1 MRTKI
6 LYEIEATSLM
16 EALRTAL
23 ELQASAKITPKAI
36 AEGYE
41 MTLFHELDARS
52 VIEGTRS
59 IEFYRHNYTF
69 DKPTFYIKDAARD
82 LEKWADSYFSPSS
95 GHLNKFIPLAE
106 AKSDFEENYGHKGTF
121 SSIIFM
127 RRLNSYAR
135 SHEHIDIMNPP
146 EFCSVISEKP
156 LGLNRILR
164 RLRYDDGVPF
174 GSPVDHIYMKSNKEG
189 GASRHE
195 IKPVLSD
202 SEDGD

>member
-1 MRTKI
+1 
-6 LYEIEATSLM
+6 M

-23 ELQASAKITPKAI
+23 ELQSSVKITPKAI

-69 DKPTFYIKDAARD
+69 DKPIFNIKEAAKD
-82 LEKWADSYFSPSS
+82 LVKWADSYFSPSS
-95 GHLNKFIPLAE
+95 GHLNKFIPVAE

-121 SSIIFM
+121 SSVLFM

-135 SHEHIDIMNPP
+135 SHEHIDRMNPL
-146 EFCSVISEKP
+146 EFCNTFSEEP
-156 LGLNRILR
+156 FGLNRILR
-164 RLRYDDGVPF
+164 RLRYEDGKPY
-174 GSPVDHIYMKSNKEG
+174 GSVVDHIYMKSSMEG
-189 GASRHE
+189 GAQ
-195 IKPVLSD
+195 
-202 SEDGD
+202 

>member
-6 LYEIEATSLM
+6 LYEIETTSLM

-23 ELQASAKITPKAI
+23 EIQASAKITPKAI

-59 IEFYRHNYTF
+59 IKFYRHNYTL
-69 DKPTFYIKDAARD
+69 DKPTFYLTEAARD

-95 GHLNKFIPLAE
+95 GHLNKFIPVAE
-106 AKSDFEENYGHKGTF
+106 AKNDFEENYGHEGTL
-121 SSIIFM
+121 SSVLFM
-127 RRLNSYAR
+127 RRLDRYAR
-135 SHEHIDIMNPP
+135 SHEHIDIMNPL
-146 EFCSVISEKP
+146 ESCSMISEKP
-156 LGLNRILR
+156 LGTNRILR
-164 RLRYDDGVPF
+164 RLRYEDGTPY

-202 SEDGD
+202 SEESD

>member
-6 LYEIEATSLM
+6 LYEIETKSLM

-23 ELQASAKITPKAI
+23 EIQSSAKITPKAI
-36 AEGYE
+36 AEGWE

-59 IEFYRHNYTF
+59 IAFYRHNHTVY
-69 DKPTFYIKDAARD
+69 KPTFRVIEAAKD

-95 GHLNKFIPLAE
+95 GHLNEFIPVAK
-106 AKSDFEENYGHKGTF
+106 AKSDFEENYGHKGIF
-121 SSIIFM
+121 SSITFM
-127 RRLNSYAR
+127 RRLDRYAR
-135 SHEHIDIMNPP
+135 SHEHIDIMNPL
-146 EFCSVISEKP
+146 EFCSTISEKP

-189 GASRHE
+189 GA
-195 IKPVLSD
+195 L
-202 SEDGD
+202 

>member
-6 LYEIEATSLM
+6 LYEIETTSLM

-23 ELQASAKITPKAI
+23 EIQSSAKITPKAI
-36 AEGYE
+36 AEGWE

-59 IEFYRHNYTF
+59 IEFYRHNHTV
-69 DKPTFYIKDAARD
+69 DKPTFRVIDAARD

-95 GHLNKFIPLAE
+95 GHLNKFIPVAE
-106 AKSDFEENYGHKGTF
+106 AKRDFEINYGHEGTL
-121 SSIIFM
+121 SSIVFM
-127 RRLNSYAR
+127 RRLGLYAR
-135 SHEHIDIMNPP
+135 NHEHIDVMNPL
-146 EFCSVISEKP
+146 EFCTVISEKP

-174 GSPVDHIYMKSNKEG
+174 GSPVDHIYMKSSMEG

-202 SEDGD
+202 SEESD